1 MLVIHFINVLQN
13 VKMLNRRSDCLQ
25 QFHCSKGQTYGYRT
39 ETSKSSPVFFM
50 KTETSCEVQERGSET
65 FFWMDV
71 KLAKDCDHEVNDL

>member
-1 MLVIHFINVLQN
+1 MA
-13 VKMLNRRSDCLQ
+13 
-25 QFHCSKGQTYGYRT
+25 T
-39 ETSKSSPVFFM
+39 EQKRASLPLFFFM